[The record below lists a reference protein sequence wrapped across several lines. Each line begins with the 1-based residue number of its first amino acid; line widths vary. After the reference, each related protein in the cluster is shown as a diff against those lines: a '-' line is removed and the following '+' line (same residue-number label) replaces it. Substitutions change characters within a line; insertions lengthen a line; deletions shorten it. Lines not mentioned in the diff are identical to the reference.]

1 MNDLTNLLI
10 TLATSHPLH
19 LCLSFLILLIA
30 ILALLWLIARYFTRL
45 PKRHQK
51 SLLQLI
57 RALRG
62 NQP

>member
-1 MNDLTNLLI
+1 
-10 TLATSHPLH
+10 
-19 LCLSFLILLIA
+19 LILLIA